1 MLRFID
7 AGESH
12 GKCLLGIVEG
22 FPEGMPLN
30 LKLINDDL
38 KRRQGGYGRGLRMN
52 IEQDNIEILSGVIIP
67 EISPRAT
74 NPRNITQ
81 S

>member
-22 FPEGMPLN
+22 FPEGMSLN
-30 LKLINDDL
+30 LKLINITI
-38 KRRQGGYGRGLRMN
+38 N
-52 IEQDNIEILSGVIIP
+52 ILENIYIFLNMME
-67 EISPRAT
+67 
-74 NPRNITQ
+74 
-81 S
+81 